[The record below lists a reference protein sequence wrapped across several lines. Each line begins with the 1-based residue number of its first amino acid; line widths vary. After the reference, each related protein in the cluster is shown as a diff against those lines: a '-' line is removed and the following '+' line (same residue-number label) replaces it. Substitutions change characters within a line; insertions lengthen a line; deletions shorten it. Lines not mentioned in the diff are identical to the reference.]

1 MNKLLLLGLLVVLGM
16 GCEEKPQEKP
26 MYTLF
31 IGTYTNG
38 DSEGIYSYQFD
49 ADSGTLSN
57 KSLEAKLPNPSFLA
71 ISKDKQHLYAVQET
85 ADFDSL
91 GGGVSAFKLK
101 EGVLELQN
109 SKGTGGANPCHVSL
123 SGDGFL
129 SVANYSGGN
138 VALFHL
144 NDDGSLGDNPQIIDH
159 KVLDTTKT
167 AHAHMTK
174 FTKDGLFATDLGLDA
189 LKRYVK
195 QSNQWVP
202 AHQASIDFPKGAG
215 PRHFVFSENEA
226 FLYVIN
232 ELNSTLTVLQRD
244 DEGSYNP
251 IQTENTLP
259 SNYEG
264 KNACADIHLSP
275 DGQFLYG
282 TNRGENTI
290 VIFTVDP
297 SSGTLNL
304 VGRESV
310 QGNWP
315 RNFSLDPTGNF
326 LLVANQLS
334 NNIVVFKR
342 DKETGSLTY
351 LNEIKMPSPVCLTFL
366 D

>member
-1 MNKLLLLGLLVVLGM
+1 MNKLLLLGLLVILGM

-31 IGTYTNG
+31 VGTYTNG
-38 DSEGIYSYQFD
+38 DSEGIYTFQFD
-49 ADSGTLSN
+49 ADSGVLSN
-57 KSLEAKLPNPSFLA
+57 KSLAAELTNPSFLA
-71 ISKDKQHLYAVQET
+71 ISENKEHLYAVQET

-91 GGGVSAFKLK
+91 GGGVTAFKLK
-101 EGVLELQN
+101 DGVLELQN
-109 SKGTGGANPCHVSL
+109 SKGTGGANPCHISL

-138 VALFHL
+138 VALFNL
-144 NDDGSLGDNPQIIDH
+144 NDDGSLGDNRQIIDH

-174 FTKDGLFATDLGLDA
+174 FMKDGLFATDLGLDA

-195 QSNQWVP
+195 QSNEWIP
-202 AHQASIDFPKGAG
+202 AHQASIDFPEGAG
-215 PRHFVFSENEA
+215 PRHFVFSESKA

-232 ELNSTLTVLQRD
+232 EINSTLTVLQRD
-244 DEGSYNP
+244 DEGSYNA
-251 IQTENTLP
+251 IQTEKTLD
-259 SNYEG
+259 SDYEG

-275 DGQFLYG
+275 DGKFLYG
-282 TNRGENTI
+282 TNRGENTV
-290 VIFTVDP
+290 VIFGVD
-297 SSGTLNL
+297 STSGKLNL

-310 QGNWP
+310 HGNWP
-315 RNFSLDPTGNF
+315 RNFTLDPSGNF

-334 NNIVVFKR
+334 NNISIFKR
-342 DKETGSLTY
+342 DVDMGTLTF
-351 LNEIKMPSPVCLTFL
+351 LNEIEMPSPVCLKFL